1 MIRRTALPRFVRL
14 TAAVIALAGAV
25 VPASAQA
32 PERQQ
37 VWLRFVDAQK
47 NPVVGVEV
55 KLRVQDRRESLGK
68 SGPNGA
74 LVLEIPWTWPDEE
87 HGFEA
92 IAEAPGFQLETL
104 SGKMLR
110 GMELDLG
117 DIVLEPG
124 ASASGRVVDRDHKPV
139 AGATVRAIPER
150 AAGRALKKGAIVAT
164 SDAQGRYQLFGLA
177 PGKLRVW
184 ARHERTRW
192 KSLPEL
198 DVKPGDALADL
209 DFMLEALPDDQIVS
223 GTVVDASGKPVA
235 GAELRTL
242 IREPDGATKL
252 PAQAVAD
259 DQGRFDLYL
268 PDRPDAAFLI
278 DVEDPAG
285 RFGEVSY
292 ADAVPGDRA
301 VQIVLPELKTI
312 ALEVKDASGKP
323 IEEFGWALRFQ
334 RARGGAQEDVP
345 DARHPGGIAQ
355 LRAPSREF
363 TLVLRSRLHA
373 SKDFG
378 PYDPKSLPPT
388 ISASLD
394 KLPGI
399 SGRVTAGGKP
409 VAGAF
414 VQVVR
419 PDSTPLASTSI
430 EGYAKIVTPVIGVH
444 TTADAQGRFELP
456 LARSA
461 GEVRVRAWAR
471 GHSETLSNPAWS
483 GSHDVAIELGRGGT
497 IAGRVTLPE
506 GADPTGLLVE
516 AYRDRTSN
524 DYGTN
529 MTQRIRV
536 PVGDDDTY
544 RIDHATPG
552 GWLVRAVFPPSR
564 RAGDIEQLGL
574 PFACTVANEASTSR
588 DLDLRVRKACVVLGA
603 MRVAGKPSQIGA
615 AKLYTTTSPPLVV
628 DACEIDADGQFRFAA
643 GEPGRY
649 RVVWTGGANQLSRKT
664 VTQEI
669 ELRAGENRWE
679 PNLEEAQ
686 WLTKARVIELPSQ

>member
-1 MIRRTALPRFVRL
+1 MIRRTVHPRFVQL
-14 TAAVIALAGAV
+14 TAAVIALAGAFA
-25 VPASAQA
+25 PAFAQA
-32 PERQQ
+32 PERHQ

-47 NPVVGVEV
+47 NPVGGVEV

-68 SGPNGA
+68 SAPDGA
-74 LVLEIPWTWPDEE
+74 LVVEIPWTWPEEE

-92 IAEAPGFQLETL
+92 IAEAPGFQLETI

-110 GMELDLG
+110 GIELDLG

-124 ASASGRVVDRDHKPV
+124 ASASGRVFDRDHEPV
-139 AGATVRAIPER
+139 AGATVRAIPDR
-150 AAGRALKKGAIVAT
+150 TAGRALKKGAIVAT
-164 SDAQGRYQLFGLA
+164 TDEQGRYQVFGLS

-198 DVKPGDALADL
+198 EVKPGDALVDL
-209 DFMLEALPDDQIVS
+209 DFMLEPLPEDQIVS
-223 GTVVDASGKPVA
+223 GTVVDANGKPVA

-242 IREPDGATKL
+242 IREPDGPTKI
-252 PAQAVAD
+252 PAQAIAD

-268 PDRPDAAFLI
+268 PDRPDTAFLI

-285 RFGEVSY
+285 RCGEVSY

-301 VQIVLPELKTI
+301 VQIVLPELKSI

-334 RARGGAQEDVP
+334 RARGGALEEVP

-355 LRAPSREF
+355 LRAPGREF

-373 SKDFG
+373 PKDFG
-378 PYDPKSLPPT
+378 PYDPQSLPPK

-399 SGRVTAGGKP
+399 SGRVTSGGKP

-419 PDSTPLASTSI
+419 PDATPLASTSI
-430 EGYAKIVTPVIGVH
+430 EGFSKLVAPVIGVH
-444 TTADAQGRFELP
+444 TTADAEGRFELP

-471 GHSETLSNPAWS
+471 GHCEALSNPAWS
-483 GSHDVAIELGRGGT
+483 GSHDIAIELGRGGT
-497 IAGRVTLPE
+497 ISGRVTLPE
-506 GADPTGLLVE
+506 GADPTGLQVE
-516 AYRDRTSN
+516 AYRDRASN
-524 DYGTN
+524 EYGTN
-529 MTQRIRV
+529 KTQRIRV
-536 PVGDDDTY
+536 PIGEDDTY
-544 RIDHATPG
+544 RIDHAAPG
-552 GWLVRAVFPPSR
+552 AWLVRAVFPPSR
-564 RAGDIEQLGL
+564 RRGDIETLGL
-574 PFACTVANEASTSR
+574 PFACTVANEASASR
-588 DLDLRVRKACVVLGA
+588 DLDLRVRKTCVVLGA
-603 MRVAGKPSQIGA
+603 LRVADKPAQVGA
-615 AKLYTTTSPPLVV
+615 AKLYTATSPPLVV
-628 DACEIDADGQFRFAA
+628 DTCELGEDGTFRFTA

-649 RVVWTGGANQLSRKT
+649 RVVWTGGANQFSRKT

-669 ELRAGENRWE
+669 ELRVGENRWD

-686 WLTKARVIELPSQ
+686 WETKARVIELPSK